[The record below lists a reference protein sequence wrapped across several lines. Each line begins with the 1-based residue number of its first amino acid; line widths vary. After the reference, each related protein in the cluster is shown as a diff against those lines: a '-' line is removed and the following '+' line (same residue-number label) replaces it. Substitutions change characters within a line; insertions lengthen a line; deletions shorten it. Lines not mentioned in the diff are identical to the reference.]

1 MGFKIDG
8 LRMLTYAELALQKPA
23 TESMQTSLLDY
34 IMVGKNVLSP
44 EQCQHLIERFEASDA
59 VEPCRRDGSHSFA
72 QLEITTRWPD
82 EHALLLPIFLEQFV
96 RYKKLTRATHWPA
109 NIAFEHLRIKRY
121 LPNEQD
127 FFVPH
132 VDVVDQVSARR
143 FVTAL
148 IYLNAPEGGET
159 VFPNLDL
166 TISPETGKILVFP
179 PLWLF
184 PHEGRPPRVAPKYI
198 LHIYLG
204 YGS

>member
-1 MGFKIDG
+1 MPTQSG
-8 LRMLTYAELALQKPA
+8 LALQKHAPA
-23 TESMQTSLLDY
+23 PHQTSLLDY
-34 IMVGKNVLSP
+34 IMVGKNALSS
-44 EQCQHLIERFEASDA
+44 EHCQRLIERFETSQA
-59 VEPCRRDGSHSFA
+59 VEPCQRDGSHSFS
-72 QLEITTRWPD
+72 QLEITTAWPD
-82 EHALLLPIFLEQFV
+82 EQALLLPVFLQQFV
-96 RYKKLTRATHWPA
+96 KYKKLTKASHWPA
-109 NIAFEHLRIKRY
+109 NIAFEHLRMKRY

-159 VFPNLDL
+159 TFPNLDL
-166 TISPETGKILVFP
+166 SIAPETGKILVFP

-184 PHEGRPPRVAPKYI
+184 PHEGRPPRVSPKYI
-198 LHIYLG
+198 LHMYLG

>member
-1 MGFKIDG
+1 MPTNSG
-8 LRMLTYAELALQKPA
+8 LALQEPA
-23 TESMQTSLLDY
+23 AASPQTSLLDY
-34 IMVGKNVLSP
+34 IMSGKSALSS
-44 EQCQHLIERFEASDA
+44 EHCQRLIERFEASEA
-59 VEPCRRDGSHSFA
+59 AEVCRRDGSHSFT
-72 QLEITTRWPD
+72 QLEITTAWPD
-82 EHALLLPIFLEQFV
+82 EHALLLPVFLEHFV
-96 RYKKLTRATHWPA
+96 RYKKLTRASHWPA

-148 IYLNAPEGGET
+148 IYLNEPEGGET
-159 VFPNLDL
+159 TFPNLDL
-166 TISPETGKILVFP
+166 SIAPETGKILVFP

-184 PHEGRPPRVAPKYI
+184 PHEGRPPRVSPKYI
-198 LHIYLG
+198 LHTYLG